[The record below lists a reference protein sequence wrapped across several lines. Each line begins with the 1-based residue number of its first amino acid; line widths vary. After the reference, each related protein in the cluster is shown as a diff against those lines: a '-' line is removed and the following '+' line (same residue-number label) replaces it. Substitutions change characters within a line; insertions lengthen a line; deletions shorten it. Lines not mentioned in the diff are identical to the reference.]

1 MKAYVF
7 FFHGFS
13 PGLGLQGS
21 GLMGVWPVREFS
33 DLGFCC
39 EGSSGIAGMGF
50 WLWELL
56 SSEDLLGSGLGFL
69 LSATDTIAWEPLA
82 FRIGVV
88 FGAPE
93 TRQRLEDLLGLAK

>member
-1 MKAYVF
+1 MF

-33 DLGFCC
+33 DLGFCY

-69 LSATDTIAWEPLA
+69 LSATDTIA
-82 FRIGVV
+82 
-88 FGAPE
+88 
-93 TRQRLEDLLGLAK
+93 